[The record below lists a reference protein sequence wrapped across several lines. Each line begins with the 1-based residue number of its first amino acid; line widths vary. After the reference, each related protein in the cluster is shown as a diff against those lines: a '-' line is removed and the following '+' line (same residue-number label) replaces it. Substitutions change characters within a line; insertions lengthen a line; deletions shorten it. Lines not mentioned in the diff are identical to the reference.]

1 VQYSVASIFALPY
14 ADGAADGVVSIFAPI
29 AEAEFLRVLR
39 PGGIVVVVGAG
50 PRHLLQLKEAL
61 YDTTYLNEER
71 ADLPALPELVR
82 RKVCYDLPLRGGE
95 TIGQLFSM
103 TPYYWRTS
111 PGDRER
117 LNGVEELTVTV
128 DVDLMVF
135 RKPL

>member
-1 VQYSVASIFALPY
+1 
-14 ADGAADGVVSIFAPI
+14 
-29 AEAEFLRVLR
+29 
-39 PGGIVVVVGAG
+39 
-50 PRHLLQLKEAL
+50 
-61 YDTTYLNEER
+61 
-71 ADLPALPELVR
+71 
-82 RKVCYDLPLRGGE
+82 
-95 TIGQLFSM
+95 M